1 MQAVI
6 SKFGKYKDYFFNI
19 SKSTWNQLNVYAM
32 VRDENKNKAGMELSK
47 ACAGL
52 LESALFTWLQAK
64 MRMRSVR
71 GRDLT
76 LRV

>member
-32 VRDENKNKAGMELSK
+32 VRDENKNKAGLELSK
-47 ACAGL
+47 AFAGL
-52 LESALFTWLQAK
+52 LESALFT
-64 MRMRSVR
+64 
-71 GRDLT
+71 
-76 LRV
+76 